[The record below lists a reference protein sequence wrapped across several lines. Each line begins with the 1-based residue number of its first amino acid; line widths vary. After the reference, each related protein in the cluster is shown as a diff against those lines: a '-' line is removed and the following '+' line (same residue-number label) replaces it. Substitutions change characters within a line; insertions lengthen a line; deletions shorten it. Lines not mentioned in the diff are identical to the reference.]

1 MQCICPDSPFA
12 NFDEDTDVASDS
24 SVAHSLD
31 GRSLTTLAGKVKI
44 SVEDLKDMACH
55 IALYK
60 EAFDTIQL
68 YQDATSLTDTL
79 VAIDQA
85 MRVSDEELE
94 EDLQFELE
102 GVGEEKNEYDY
113 NDGWLVKDD
122 EIVAE
127 KTPTPSPKKK
137 RTRKE
142 VDELDVAQYVLKYKK
157 YRKLVAKHRPEIIEQ
172 N

>member
-12 NFDEDTDVASDS
+12 IFDEETDVASEGS
-24 SVAHSLD
+24 AVHSLD
-31 GRSLTTLAGKVKI
+31 GRTLTTLASKVKI

-60 EAFDTIQL
+60 EAIDTIQM
-68 YQDATSLTDTL
+68 YQDATSLADTL

-94 EDLQFELE
+94 EDLQFEL
-102 GVGEEKNEYDY
+102 GEEKNEYDY
-113 NDGWLVKDD
+113 ADGWLVKDD
-122 EIVAE
+122 EVVE
-127 KTPTPSPKKK
+127 EETPTPKK
-137 RTRKE
+137 RTRLE
-142 VDELDVAQYVLKYKK
+142 VDDLDVAQYVLKYKRYK
-157 YRKLVAKHRPEIIEQ
+157 KLVQTHRPEIIER

>member
-12 NFDEDTDVASDS
+12 NFDEDTDVASES
-24 SVAHSLD
+24 SAVHSLD
-31 GRSLTTLAGKVKI
+31 GRTLANLAGKVKI

-60 EAFDTIQL
+60 EAIDTIQM
-68 YQDATSLTDTL
+68 YQDATSHADTL
-79 VAIDQA
+79 VAIDEA

-94 EDLQFELE
+94 EDLQFEL
-102 GVGEEKNEYDY
+102 GEEKNEYDY
-113 NDGWLVKDD
+113 ADGWLVKDD
-122 EIVAE
+122 EVVE
-127 KTPTPSPKKK
+127 EETPPKKK
-137 RTRKE
+137 RTRPE

-157 YRKLVAKHRPEIIEQ
+157 YKKLVQKHRPEIIEQ

>member
-12 NFDEDTDVASDS
+12 NFDEETDVASEGS
-24 SVAHSLD
+24 AVHSLD
-31 GRSLTTLAGKVKI
+31 GRTLANLTGKVKI

-60 EAFDTIQL
+60 EAIDTIQM
-68 YQDATSLTDTL
+68 YQDATSLSETL
-79 VAIDQA
+79 FAIDEA

-94 EDLQFELE
+94 EDLQFEL
-102 GVGEEKNEYDY
+102 GEEKNEYDY
-113 NDGWLVKDD
+113 ADGWLVKDD
-122 EIVAE
+122 EVVE
-127 KTPTPSPKKK
+127 EETPPKKK
-137 RTRKE
+137 RTRLE

>member
-12 NFDEDTDVASDS
+12 NFDEDTDVASES
-24 SVAHSLD
+24 SAVHSLD
-31 GRSLTTLAGKVKI
+31 GRTLTTLASKVKI

-60 EAFDTIQL
+60 EAIDTIQL
-68 YQDATSLTDTL
+68 YQDATSLADTL

-94 EDLQFELE
+94 QDLQFEL
-102 GVGEEKNEYDY
+102 GEEKNEYDY
-113 NDGWLVKDD
+113 DDGWLVKDD
-122 EIVAE
+122 EIE
-127 KTPTPSPKKK
+127 EETPTPSPKKK
-137 RTRKE
+137 RTRPE
-142 VDELDVAQYVLKYKK
+142 VDELDVAQYVLKYKRYK
-157 YRKLVAKHRPEIIEQ
+157 KLVQKHRPEIIEQ

>member
-60 EAFDTIQL
+60 EAINTIQL

-79 VAIDQA
+79 VAIDEA

-94 EDLQFELE
+94 EDLQFEL
-102 GVGEEKNEYDY
+102 GEEKNEYDY
-113 NDGWLVKDD
+113 ADGWLVKDD
-122 EIVAE
+122 EVVE
-127 KTPTPSPKKK
+127 EETPPKKK
-137 RTRKE
+137 RTRLE

>member
-60 EAFDTIQL
+60 EAINTIQL

-79 VAIDQA
+79 VAIDEA

-94 EDLQFELE
+94 EDLQFEL
-102 GVGEEKNEYDY
+102 GEEKNEYDY
-113 NDGWLVKDD
+113 ADGWLVKDD
-122 EIVAE
+122 EVVE
-127 KTPTPSPKKK
+127 EETPPKKK
-137 RTRKE
+137 RTRLE

-157 YRKLVAKHRPEIIEQ
+157 YRKLVAKHRPEIIGQ

>member
-1 MQCICPDSPFA
+1 MQCCPDSPFA
-12 NFDEDTDVASDS
+12 NFDDDITDIPSDS

-31 GRSLTTLAGKVKI
+31 GRTLTTLASKVKI

-60 EAFDTIQL
+60 EAIDTIQM
-68 YQDATSLTDTL
+68 YQDATSLADTL

-113 NDGWLVKDD
+113 ADGWLVKDD
-122 EIVAE
+122 EVVE
-127 KTPTPSPKKK
+127 EETPTPKK
-137 RTRKE
+137 RTRLE
-142 VDELDVAQYVLKYKK
+142 VDDLDVAQYVLKYKRYK
-157 YRKLVAKHRPEIIEQ
+157 KLVQKHRPEIIER